1 MGDGGAGR
9 TGDERDDDR
18 GQRFSDAVDSE
29 HDDRFAAV
37 ALSSAVIVALL
48 QIRENRRLEER
59 KRHVQLLVDACQD
72 AWRGLFEHSQS
83 EIALRS
89 AGLTEERRRA
99 LEEQQTNALGLW
111 ISAKFRLA
119 MYGDEKI
126 GSLMAE
132 LEQRGG
138 FSTDDPRSVYSLA
151 RVFAH
156 IRAEVGRDDG
166 LRPADLHRVMVGNRV
181 PLAPGTE

>member
-1 MGDGGAGR
+1 M
-9 TGDERDDDR
+9 
-18 GQRFSDAVDSE
+18 DSL
-29 HDDRFAAV
+29 DVVVNATVAAAAV
-37 ALSSAVIVALL
+37 TFSSAVIVALL
-48 QIRENRRLEER
+48 QIRASRRLEER
-59 KRHVQLLVDACQD
+59 KRSVQLLVDACQD
-72 AWRGLFEHSQS
+72 AWRGLIDHSQS

-89 AGLTEERRRA
+89 PALTEERRRV
-99 LEEQQTNALGLW
+99 LEEQRTAALGLW

-132 LEQRGG
+132 LEERGG

-151 RVFAH
+151 CVFAH

-166 LRPADLHRVMVGNRV
+166 LGPVDLHRVMVGSRV
-181 PLAPGTE
+181 PLPPRAE